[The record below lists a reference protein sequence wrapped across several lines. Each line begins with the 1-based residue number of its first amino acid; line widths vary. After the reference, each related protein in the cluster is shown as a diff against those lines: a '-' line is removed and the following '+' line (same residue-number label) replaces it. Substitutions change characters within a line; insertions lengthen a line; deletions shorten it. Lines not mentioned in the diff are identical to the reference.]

1 MELIEQHYDVDHRAR
16 KMVEERKVAFFLDI
30 GVHTSYLYV
39 AWILMVV
46 AFFRFPPPS
55 SLLS

>member
-1 MELIEQHYDVDHRAR
+1 MIYFQICRTELIEQHYDIDHRAR
-16 KMVEERKVAFFLDI
+16 KMVEERKVDFLFLDI

-46 AFFRFPPPS
+46 AFF
-55 SLLS
+55 